1 MKKNKLKIIT
11 ITLLIVLVTMISFF
25 GVYVQVQ
32 NRMENKVKD
41 YEFAMDLKG
50 ARKIV
55 LQVNKE
61 TKEIIKDKD
70 GNVVE
75 SATDEEIAQN
85 GYTKEN
91 VPNNSEENL
100 TTDNYKICKK
110 LIDNRLKKLE
120 VGNYVT
126 RLDEQTGE
134 IIIELPENTETND
147 IVNSVHTMGKFEIID
162 TDTKEVLLTNKDVK
176 TSTSGKTENYG
187 NTAVF
192 FNIEFNNEG
201 KKKFEDITRKYVPST
216 EETKTEETDTEENT
230 TENSE
235 ENKSTE
241 KTITMKI
248 DDETIMSTSFDTPIT
263 DGKFQLSVGQ
273 ASADSESLK
282 DNERQAKVMTSVIS
296 NESMPIK
303 YDLESSRYIATSI
316 NSNTI
321 SAIIIASTIILA
333 IALIVL
339 MIRYKSKGMLATI
352 SYIGLLSL
360 FLLTIRY
367 TNVVLSLEGIF
378 AIFIVLILNYIFEN
392 KILSNLKKEEKNRKA
407 TISKVVNMSIKD
419 MVIKIIPL
427 FILSIVFCF
436 IGWVPTSSFGMV
448 MFWGITLIIIY
459 NLIVTK
465 TLLKYSENK

>member
-41 YEFAMDLKG
+41 YELAMDLKG

-75 SATDEEIAQN
+75 NATDEEITQN

-91 VPNNSEENL
+91 VPNNTEESLNI
-100 TTDNYKICKK
+100 DNYKLCKK
-110 LIDNRLKKLE
+110 IIDERLKKLE